1 MPATVRPARFE
12 DAPAWRRMR
21 RRIGAEWALP
31 EAEREIERFFETGL
45 IDHLP
50 HAVFIAE
57 DDGRPV
63 GLAEVSL
70 RQFAEGCETS
80 PVGFLEGWFV
90 EESHR
95 GRGIGRALVDAGISW
110 ARSNG
115 CTEFASDAETHNTG
129 SQAAHESIGFER
141 VCEVVCYRRA
151 IE

>member
-1 MPATVRPARFE
+1 MVGAVDDQHRGVRPGELTRRRESGKAGADDDDDRAVRRSVAHQLKRMRPHTTLRSGMPATVRPARFE

-63 GLAEVSL
+63 GLAEV
-70 RQFAEGCETS
+70 R
-80 PVGFLEGWFV
+80 
-90 EESHR
+90 
-95 GRGIGRALVDAGISW
+95 
-110 ARSNG
+110 
-115 CTEFASDAETHNTG
+115 
-129 SQAAHESIGFER
+129 
-141 VCEVVCYRRA
+141 
-151 IE
+151 